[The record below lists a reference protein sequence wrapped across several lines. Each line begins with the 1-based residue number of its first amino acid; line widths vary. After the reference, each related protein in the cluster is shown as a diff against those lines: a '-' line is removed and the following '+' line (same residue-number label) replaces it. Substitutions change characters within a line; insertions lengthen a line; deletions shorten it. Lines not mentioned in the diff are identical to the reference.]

1 VFPQT
6 HIAEKH
12 TFFFFFFFFF
22 TSYSSLSLLSRLQKS
37 ADAASL
43 RAHAGY
49 GGASTPSRHRWGCGK
64 HLSLQAEIS
73 STRNL
78 VPFVH
83 QKNQIQGDDCN
94 Q

>member
-1 VFPQT
+1 VLPQT

-12 TFFFFFFFFF
+12 FFFFFFF

-37 ADAASL
+37 VDAASL

-49 GGASTPSRHRWGCGK
+49 GGASTPSRHRWGRGK

-78 VPFVH
+78 VPLLH
-83 QKNQIQGDDCN
+83 QKN
-94 Q
+94 